1 MLGPAPTACRHPN
14 ARGPHRRAINITI
27 NSLDTDLDKKQRE
40 KLYPRIGRLYPEGTA
55 RLANAVDT
63 DAVRSAIDAFPE
75 FRGLLQDS
83 FEDDKSIEHQ
93 FYELE
98 INLNRRADHLLHR
111 ARATPPAHPH
121 ARRRRRLAFEQQF
134 HYGMYYAYVKLKE
147 QEVRN
152 IGWIAECITQDQR
165 ARMAQ
170 EYINIFVRPPPRGP
184 ARPPPLPS
192 RAAPH
197 HLLTSVRCAQ

>member
-1 MLGPAPTACRHPN
+1 MLRPALTAYLHPN
-14 ARGPHRRAINITI
+14 ACGPRRRAINITI
-27 NSLDTDLDKKQRE
+27 NSLDPDLDKKQRE

-111 ARATPPAHPH
+111 ARATPPAHP
-121 ARRRRRLAFEQQF
+121 
-134 HYGMYYAYVKLKE
+134 
-147 QEVRN
+147 
-152 IGWIAECITQDQR
+152 
-165 ARMAQ
+165 
-170 EYINIFVRPPPRGP
+170 PPRATP
-184 ARPPPLPS
+184 PQAR
-192 RAAPH
+192 
-197 HLLTSVRCAQ
+197 V